1 MTFQAA
7 LFDMDGTLIDS
18 MGVWARVDEAF
29 FARRGMSVPAD
40 YARAIA
46 GLSFRQTGEY
56 TKERFQLPES
66 VDEIL
71 AEWNAMCE
79 ASYINDVPLKPGAKE
94 YVSRLRRAGVRL
106 AVATALPRHL
116 YEPVLLRTGIYDL
129 FDAFV
134 STGETGESKRTG
146 RVYLL
151 AAEKLGVEPGQCVV
165 FEDIL
170 EGLLGAHAAGM
181 KAVCVRDEAASAER
195 PRALEVCDRYADD
208 FWALLADLPDEPQ
221 ATV

>member
-18 MGVWARVDEAF
+18 MGVWSKVDEVF
-29 FARRGMSVPAD
+29 FARRNMPVPAD

-56 TKERFQLPES
+56 TRERFQLPES

-71 AEWNAMCE
+71 AEWNSLCE
-79 ASYINDVPLKPGAKE
+79 DAYIREVPLKPGAKE
-94 YVSRLRRAGVRL
+94 YVTRLKRRGVRL

-116 YEPVLLRTGIYDL
+116 YEPVLRRTGIFDL
-129 FDAFV
+129 FDAFA
-134 STGETGESKRTG
+134 STGETGERKRTG

-151 AAEKLGVEPGQCVV
+151 AAERLGVEPGKCTV

-170 EGLLGAHAAGM
+170 EGLIGARAAGM
-181 KAVCVRDEAASAER
+181 KAICIRDEAALGELD
-195 PRALEVCDRYADD
+195 RALEACDRYAND
-208 FWALLADLPDEPQ
+208 FWELLGDESEPEK
-221 ATV
+221 